1 MRGANL
7 PRMASRACFAL
18 LVALGA
24 LSACQR
30 TGGTT
35 QPAACTKA
43 GQTCNLAPGLLGVCT
58 EGASD
63 KCDHEPCLVCMG
75 QH

>member
-1 MRGANL
+1 MA
-7 PRMASRACFAL
+7 PRVWFVSILAL
-18 LVALGA
+18 AA
-24 LSACQR
+24 LSCRR
-30 TGGTT
+30 TTEEA

-43 GQTCNLAPGLLGVCT
+43 GQTCKLGPGLLGVCT
-58 EGASD
+58 ESATA